1 MVQVDVFWSYGI
13 GASFA
18 LAAHRQLRS
27 LRAKREGEK
36 WKIDWWDKPNLIR
49 ALKEAK
55 KRAREKGAL
64 TKQDNSRMR
73 KLIEELMEKNAPA
86 FQDEYFVKTLLFL
99 SLLFVPSGAVLLW
112 GNPSWETMQV
122 GEYETISKWL
132 VGAFTATNVTQGI
145 LGYLVTY
152 NYLMQGK
159 YFKAA
164 LQPVLAYLGFFF
176 ILVNGWDNRGYQRFF
191 SRDRKS
197 FERWDSS
204 GRAEKIRGFIT
215 SDVVRILLFFGMF
228 FLPLMYYWIINWIQ
242 QGYYEEKGIEPDSET
257 MLKEAAGLFSWLNLV
272 IFGYTLGS
280 AIAATILIRK
290 FGWIPGLAVAAALS
304 YLVGMSKWGAGPE
317 LAKRVLRLE
326 SLEGE
331 PVEPL
336 FSG

>member
-18 LAAHRQLRS
+18 LAAHRQLRR
-27 LRAKREGEK
+27 LRAQREGEK
-36 WKIDWWDKPNLIR
+36 WKVDWWDKTNLI
-49 ALKEAK
+49 
-55 KRAREKGAL
+55 GAL
-64 TKQDNSRMR
+64 REGVKRGRDAGTLNKREYSKLR
-73 KLIEELMEKNAPA
+73 KLVEELAEKNAPA
-86 FQDEYFVKTLLFL
+86 LQDEYFVKTLLFL

-132 VGAFTATNVTQGI
+132 VGAFTATNITQGI

-152 NYLMQGK
+152 NYLMRGK

-176 ILVNGWDNRGYQRFF
+176 ILANGWDNRGYQRFF
-191 SRDRKS
+191 SRDRES
-197 FERWDSS
+197 FERSDSS
-204 GRAEKIRGFIT
+204 SRADKVRGFVS

-228 FLPLMYYWIINWIQ
+228 FLPLMYYWIIQWILE
-242 QGYYEEKGIEPDSET
+242 GYYQEKGIEPDPEVV
-257 MLKEAAGLFSWLNLV
+257 LKEAAESFAWLNLV

-280 AIAATILIRK
+280 AIAATFLIRK
-290 FGWIPGLAVAAALS
+290 LGWIKGLLVAAALS
-304 YLVGMSKWGAGPE
+304 YLVGISKWGAGPAM
-317 LAKRVLRLE
+317 AKKIMRLD
-326 SLEGE
+326 SLEGK
-331 PVEPL
+331 PIEPL